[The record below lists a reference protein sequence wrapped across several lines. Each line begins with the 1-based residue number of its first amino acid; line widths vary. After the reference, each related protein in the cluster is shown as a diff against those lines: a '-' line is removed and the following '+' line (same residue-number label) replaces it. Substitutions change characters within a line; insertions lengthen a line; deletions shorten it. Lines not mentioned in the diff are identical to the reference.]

1 MKIIFTKV
9 FLNKLDKQVSFIAE
23 DKPIAAEKFRTD
35 LILKIEKIPNQP
47 HAYKK
52 SPFFENENIRELI
65 FKGYRIV
72 FEVRNEDVISVFGFH
87 KWEGTLNL

>member
-35 LILKIEKIPNQP
+35 LILKI
-47 HAYKK
+47 
-52 SPFFENENIRELI
+52 
-65 FKGYRIV
+65 
-72 FEVRNEDVISVFGFH
+72 
-87 KWEGTLNL
+87 